1 MRWLVSWRLY
11 WYYQA
16 GGKRNQAVLLR
27 GVLRWVTHHVLAVN
41 VEWKFSLPLYHS
53 LVSYCR
59 KLLLFKPWSNFDW
72 TLTVKCKLLDN
83 SSFQIV
89 LYRWLNLH
97 HLNFFLSWTL
107 QYCASFFSL
116 FLYRKWFRSLY
127 KVQSKETKTR
137 KER

>member
-1 MRWLVSWRLY
+1 MRWLVPWWLY

-16 GGKRNQAVLLR
+16 GGKRNQAVLLQ

-41 VEWKFSLPLYHS
+41 VKWKFSLPLYHS
-53 LVSYCR
+53 LVSHCR
-59 KLLLFKPWSNFDW
+59 TLLYYSNYGL

-107 QYCASFFSL
+107 HHCASFFFFFL

-127 KVQSKETKTR
+127 KVQIKETKTR